1 VTPKKELREWGGRP
15 ADAGAI
21 CLPDRDLKAPLGGA
35 LRLVLQLHFR
45 FKMCLL
51 RHVLMSPSPQRPSYC
66 VGGADTF
73 LREPVCYPPD
83 FPD

>member
-1 VTPKKELREWGGRP
+1 LNL
-15 ADAGAI
+15 A
-21 CLPDRDLKAPLGGA
+21 
-35 LRLVLQLHFR
+35 LQLQFN

-51 RHVLMSPSPQRPSYC
+51 CEVLMSPSPQRPSYN

-83 FPD
+83 FLD